1 LSNGPHAYA
10 RFDGGALIGPRARH
24 DERPARAI
32 VLPKPRRFTVAPGPQ
47 PLPRVGVLS
56 NPKSHRNRARA
67 HRVLE
72 LSPDVLFETPG
83 SWAELNDTLEHFA
96 AERIDL
102 LIVDGGDGTVR
113 DVLSAAPAAFGGRLP
128 RLAIL
133 PAGKTNALALDLGV
147 PLDWTVTDVIEA
159 AMRGSFVRR
168 APIEVYRDGAA
179 HADVRGFL
187 FGAGAFV
194 RATKVAQRTH
204 RFGAFNGLAVGLSL
218 TLGIAQT
225 FLGSARNAW
234 RVGERMRV
242 RPEGEPAVDR
252 SFYIL
257 FASTLERLP
266 LHLRPFGHKRAGLK
280 LLAIDAPP
288 KRMAVAVPALLA
300 GSEGRWLERAGYHR
314 IDPHAFDLSLDGGF
328 ILDGELYKGGDLSIR
343 TGAPI
348 EFAVP

>member
-24 DERPARAI
+24 DERPARPV
-32 VLPKPRRFTVAPGPQ
+32 VLPARRRFTAAPGPQ
-47 PLPRVGVLS
+47 PLPRVGVVS

-72 LSPDVLFETPG
+72 LSPDILFETPG
-83 SWAELNDTLEHFA
+83 SWAELNDTLERFA
-96 AERIDL
+96 AEGVDL

-113 DVLSAAPAAFGGRLP
+113 DVISAAPAAFGDRLP

-133 PAGKTNALALDLGV
+133 PSGKTNALALDLGV
-147 PLDWTVTDVIEA
+147 PLDWTVADVIA
-159 AMRGSFVRR
+159 AATAGRFTRR
-168 APIEVYRDGAA
+168 APIEIYRDGAD

-218 TLGIAQT
+218 ALGIAQT
-225 FLGSARNAW
+225 FFGTATNPW
-234 RVGERMRV
+234 RVGERMRLGAENGQ
-242 RPEGEPAVDR
+242 RFDR
-252 SFYIL
+252 SLYIL

-266 LHLRPFGHKRAGLK
+266 LHLKPFGHKRAGLK
-280 LLAIDAPP
+280 VLAIDAPP
-288 KRMAVAVPALLA
+288 KRMLAAVPLLLA
-300 GSEGRWLERAGYHR
+300 GSATGWLDRAGYHR
-314 IDPHAFDLSLDGGF
+314 RDVRAFDLSLDGGF
-328 ILDGELYKGGDLSIR
+328 VLDGELYKGGDLSIR
-343 TGAPI
+343 TGAAI